1 MKIFSKSLLAA
12 TLLGVAA
19 SASAVTDADIE
30 NSFKP
35 YTAGFPAVVG
45 VTPGMVINKANVD
58 AVKDVL
64 DPEMIQHIKD
74 GWVEITVGESL
85 DFVLNQGYIDATQA
99 GAKNVKLGAKT
110 GEIEGYIAGRAFPEE
125 PSLDDP
131 RAGEKLAWNYQYG
144 YNWGDGAAISPFYW
158 KYRNMDTG
166 KIERNIKFNF
176 YFLNFAHRVNHE
188 PKPEILPNPSK
199 LFRGIYLNVEEPF
212 DVKNTQL
219 LIQRNQDDLKR
230 DNAWLYLG
238 FQRRVRRLAT
248 GQVTDSFL
256 GSDLMIEDFEG
267 YNGRISDMNWTY
279 KGTRNMLLPMYD
291 SSKQNRTA
299 EFNESDGYTYTDFHG
314 KGGCFPKVTYSLRKV
329 YVLESDPVDPNHP
342 ISKRVHYIDA
352 QTFTLPRTIIYDRQG
367 KYWKSWMIGQA
378 HPDSHLPVN
387 KGTGVSI
394 DDAFGMM
401 DVQSM
406 HCTTGQFKG
415 IVDPE
420 LVKQKQFSVQYMRSF
435 GK

>member
-1 MKIFSKSLLAA
+1 MKNFTKSLLSAA
-12 TLLGVAA
+12 LLSVAA
-19 SASAVTDADIE
+19 SALAVTDADIDT
-30 NSFKP
+30 SFKP
-35 YTAGFPAVVG
+35 YSKGFPTVNGVVAG
-45 VTPGMVINKANVD
+45 LVISKDNVD
-58 AVKDVL
+58 QYASVL
-64 DPEMIQHIKD
+64 DDGLIKHIKD
-74 GWVEITVGESL
+74 GWVDITVGEPM
-85 DFVLNQGYIDATQA
+85 DFILNQGYIDATKS
-99 GAKNVKLGAKT
+99 GAKRVKLGAKV

-131 RAGEKLAWNYQYG
+131 RAGEKLAWNFQYG

-158 KYRNMDTG
+158 KYRNMNTG
-166 KIERNIKFNF
+166 QIERTIKFNF

-188 PKPEILPNPSK
+188 PMPEVTPNPSE

-219 LIQRNQDDLKR
+219 LIHRYQDDLKR

-279 KGTRNMLLPMYD
+279 KGSKTMLLPMYD
-291 SSKQNRTA
+291 AAKQKRTA
-299 EFNESDGYTYTDFHG
+299 EFNESDGYTYTTYHG
-314 KGGCFPKVTYSLRKV
+314 KGGCFPNVSYSLRKV
-329 YVLESDPVDPNHP
+329 YIVESDPVDPNHP
-342 ISKRVHYIDA
+342 IGKRVHYMDA
-352 QTFTLPRTIIYDRQG
+352 QTFTLPRTVTFDRQG

-378 HPDSHLPVN
+378 HPDSHLPAN

-415 IVDPE
+415 IVDPKQ
-420 LVKQKQFSVQYMRSF
+420 VKEKQFSVQYMRSF

>member
-1 MKIFSKSLLAA
+1 MKKFTKG
-12 TLLGVAA
+12 LLGAALLSFAA
-19 SASAVTDADIE
+19 SASAVTDADID

-35 YTAGFPAVVG
+35 YTKGFPTVEGVVAG
-45 VTPGMVINKANVD
+45 LVINKSNVD
-58 AVKDVL
+58 TYASVL
-64 DPEMIQHIKD
+64 DDGMIKHIKD
-74 GWVEITVGESL
+74 GWVELTVGEPM
-85 DFVLNQGYIDATQA
+85 DFVLNQGYIDATKA
-99 GAKNVKLGAKT
+99 GAKNHKLGAKV
-110 GEIEGYIAGRAFPEE
+110 GELEGYTAGRPFPIE

-131 RAGEKLAWNYQYG
+131 RAGEKMAWNFQYG

-158 KYRNMDTG
+158 KYKNMNTG
-166 KIERNIKFNF
+166 KIERTIKFNF
-176 YFLNFAHRVNHE
+176 YFLNFAHRVNDA
-188 PKPEILPNPSK
+188 PLPEFEKNPGK
-199 LFRGIYLNVEEPF
+199 LFRAIYLNVAEPF

-219 LIQRNQDDLKR
+219 LIHRSQNDLKR

-279 KGTRNMLLPMYD
+279 KGTRTMLLPMYD
-291 SSKQNRTA
+291 SSKQERTS
-299 EFNESDGYTYTDFHG
+299 EFNESDGYTYTTYHG
-314 KGGCFPKVTYSLRKV
+314 KGGCFPNVTYSLRKV
-329 YVLESDPVDPNHP
+329 YVVESDPVDPNHP
-342 ISKRVHYIDA
+342 IGKRVHFMDA
-352 QTFTLPRTIIYDRQG
+352 QTFTLPRTVTYDRQG

-378 HPDSHLPVN
+378 HPDSHHPVN
-387 KGTGVSI
+387 KGTGVSV

-401 DVQSM
+401 DVQSL

-415 IVDPE
+415 LVDPS
-420 LVKQKQFSVQYMRSF
+420 LVKKKQFSVQYMRSF

>member
-1 MKIFSKSLLAA
+1 MKKL
-12 TLLGVAA
+12 TKGLLGAALLSVAA
-19 SASAVTDADIE
+19 SASAVTDADID

-35 YTAGFPAVVG
+35 YTKGFPTVEGVVAG
-45 VTPGMVINKANVD
+45 LVINKSNVD
-58 AVKDVL
+58 TYASVL
-64 DPEMIQHIKD
+64 DVDMIKHVKD
-74 GWVEITVGESL
+74 GWVEITVGEPM
-85 DFVLNQGYIDATQA
+85 DFVLNQGYIDATKA
-99 GAKNVKLGAKT
+99 GAKAVNLGAEV
-110 GEIEGYIAGRAFPEE
+110 GQLEGYIAGRAFPEE
-125 PSLDDP
+125 PSMDDP

-158 KYRNMDTG
+158 KYRNMNTG
-166 KIERNIKFNF
+166 KIERTLKFNF

-188 PKPEILPNPSK
+188 PLPEFEKNPSK
-199 LFRGIYLNVEEPF
+199 LFRAIYLNVAEPF

-219 LIQRNQDDLKR
+219 LIHRSQNDLKR

-279 KGTRNMLLPMYD
+279 KGTRTMLLPMYD
-291 SSKQNRTA
+291 SSKQERTS
-299 EFNESDGYTYTDFHG
+299 EFNESDGYTYTTFHG
-314 KGGCFPKVTYSLRKV
+314 KGGCFPNVTYSLRKV
-329 YVLESDPVDPNHP
+329 YVVESDPVDPNHP
-342 ISKRVHYIDA
+342 IGKRIHYMDA
-352 QTFTLPRTIIYDRQG
+352 QTFTLPRTVIYDRQG

-378 HPDSHLPVN
+378 HPDSHLPIN

-401 DVQSM
+401 DVQSL

-415 IVDPE
+415 IVDPN
-420 LVKQKQFSVQYMRSF
+420 LVKKKQFSVQYMRSF

>member
-144 YNWGDGAAISPFYW
+144 YNWGDGAAISPFY
-158 KYRNMDTG
+158 
-166 KIERNIKFNF
+166 
-176 YFLNFAHRVNHE
+176 
-188 PKPEILPNPSK
+188 
-199 LFRGIYLNVEEPF
+199 
-212 DVKNTQL
+212 
-219 LIQRNQDDLKR
+219 
-230 DNAWLYLG
+230 
-238 FQRRVRRLAT
+238 
-248 GQVTDSFL
+248 
-256 GSDLMIEDFEG
+256 
-267 YNGRISDMNWTY
+267 
-279 KGTRNMLLPMYD
+279 
-291 SSKQNRTA
+291 
-299 EFNESDGYTYTDFHG
+299 
-314 KGGCFPKVTYSLRKV
+314 
-329 YVLESDPVDPNHP
+329 
-342 ISKRVHYIDA
+342 
-352 QTFTLPRTIIYDRQG
+352 
-367 KYWKSWMIGQA
+367 
-378 HPDSHLPVN
+378 
-387 KGTGVSI
+387 
-394 DDAFGMM
+394 
-401 DVQSM
+401 
-406 HCTTGQFKG
+406 
-415 IVDPE
+415 
-420 LVKQKQFSVQYMRSF
+420 
-435 GK
+435 